1 MNDFPRLE
9 VIFFFLREWVAEG
22 RTNMPQSSTLR
33 KWGRE
38 SQKAQMAPGPFAAE
52 EPTSSKMILSLL
64 YPFFL
69 LNV

>member
-1 MNDFPRLE
+1 M
-9 VIFFFLREWVAEG
+9 AEG

>member
-1 MNDFPRLE
+1 MTFPTRSD
-9 VIFFFLREWVAEG
+9 FFLEGMVAE
-22 RTNMPQSSTLR
+22 STLR

-38 SQKAQMAPGPFAAE
+38 SQRAQMAPGPFAAE